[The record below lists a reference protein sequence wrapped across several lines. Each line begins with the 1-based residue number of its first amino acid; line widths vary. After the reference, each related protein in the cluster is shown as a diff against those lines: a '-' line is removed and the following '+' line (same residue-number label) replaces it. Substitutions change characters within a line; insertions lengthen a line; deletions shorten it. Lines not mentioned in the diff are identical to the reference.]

1 MKIKNISLLEMNA
14 FLSQFEDKKLPQKIV
29 FAIMKN
35 LSIYAKEQQF
45 YQNALKKIL
54 SKYEE
59 YIEVDEDGNKKNDA
73 NGLPVIIEA
82 QRVNFYEEIND
93 LLMIETEI
101 KPYYI
106 SKDVFEYEDTD
117 NKYDT
122 LTAKEMFLLMS
133 VLCEPEGDEKEAE

>member
-1 MKIKNISLLEMNA
+1 MKVKNISLLEMNA

-59 YIEVDEDGNKKNDA
+59 YIEVDENGNQKNDA

-117 NKYDT
+117 NRYDT